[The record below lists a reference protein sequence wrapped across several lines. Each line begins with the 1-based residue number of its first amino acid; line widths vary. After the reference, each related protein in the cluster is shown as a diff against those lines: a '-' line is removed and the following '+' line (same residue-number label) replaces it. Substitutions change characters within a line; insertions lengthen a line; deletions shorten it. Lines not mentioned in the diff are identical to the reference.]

1 MGQGRVTL
9 SEAGVLVGATGVV
22 LDGTGVSPWKTGVE
36 HTVLLGVGDAGA
48 ILDETEEVIGGEEW
62 F

>member
-1 MGQGRVTL
+1 
-9 SEAGVLVGATGVV
+9 VV
-22 LDGTGVSPWKTGVE
+22 LDGTGVTLGKTGVGN
-36 HTVLLGVGDAGA
+36 TVLLGVGDAGA

>member
-1 MGQGRVTL
+1 M
-9 SEAGVLVGATGVV
+9 V
-22 LDGTGVSPWKTGVE
+22 LDGTGVTLGKTGVGN
-36 HTVLLGVGDAGA
+36 TVLLGVGDAGA